1 MNNYNAPSVDE
12 IQKGMLNNIPGNY
25 DKEVGGFTHDLSKTY
40 ALESHQI
47 HKGIEEVFSK
57 LDINN
62 FQGEELERQVFQK
75 KGLERKRATFAI
87 GELLIKGNGIVPLGS
102 LFETEAGTQFQTVE
116 EVTISIEGSIR
127 VKAAIP
133 GKDGNVPEDC
143 ITLIPITIQ
152 GITEVTNPLKTYD
165 GFEEETDE
173 SLIER
178 YLIEIQKPATS
189 GNVYHYLQ
197 WARETSGVG
206 DARVFP
212 LWNGDNTVKI
222 VIIDEEKQPASEE
235 LVTLTQEYIDPKGID
250 NSTWGAGYGE
260 APIGAYCTVV
270 SAVPVVINIETV
282 LVIEAGYSVTDIKFS
297 IENALRDHLKEITFV
312 ENHISYSI
320 LSSKILDVPGI
331 KEWSELRINN
341 GTINIPIENYEV
353 AVLGSVVVDE

>member
-1 MNNYNAPSVDE
+1 MNNYNAPSVGE
-12 IQKGMLNNIPGNY
+12 IQKDMLNNIPGSY

-40 ALESHQI
+40 ALESHQV

-62 FQGEELERQVFQK
+62 FKGEELERQVFQK
-75 KGLERKRATFAI
+75 KGVVRKRATHAI
-87 GELLIKGNGIVPLGS
+87 GELLIKGNRIVPQGS
-102 LFETEAGTQFQTVE
+102 LFETEAGTQFQTIE
-116 EVTISIEGSIR
+116 EITISTEGTIKI
-127 VKAAIP
+127 KAVIP
-133 GKDGNVPEDC
+133 GKDGNIPEDC

-197 WARETSGVG
+197 WARETTGIG
-206 DARVFP
+206 DARVFS
-212 LWNGDNTVKI
+212 LWSGDNTVKI
-222 VIIDEEKQPASEE
+222 VIVDEEKQPASSE
-235 LVTLTQEYIDPKGID
+235 LVILTQEYIDPKGID

-270 SAVPVVINIETV
+270 SAAPVVINIEAV
-282 LVIEAGYSVTDIKFS
+282 LVIEAGYSMADIKSS
-297 IENALRDHLKEITFV
+297 IENVLRDYLKEIAFV

-331 KEWSELRINN
+331 KEWSELKINN
-341 GTINIPIENYEV
+341 GTVNVSLESHEV
-353 AVLGSVVVDE
+353 AVLGSVVIDE

>member
-1 MNNYNAPSVDE
+1 MKNYNAPSVDD
-12 IQKGMLNNIPGNY
+12 IQKDMLNNISGSY

-40 ALESHQI
+40 ALESHKV

-62 FQGEELERQVFQK
+62 FHGGELERQVFQK
-75 KGLERKRATFAI
+75 KGLKRKRGTFAI

-102 LFETEAGTQFQTVE
+102 LFETEAGTQFQTIE
-116 EVTISIEGSIR
+116 KSIISTEGN
-127 VKAAIP
+127 VKINAVIP
-133 GKDGNVPEDC
+133 GKDGNVPENC

-165 GFEEETDE
+165 GFEEETDD

-197 WARETSGVG
+197 WARETSGIG

-222 VIIDEEKQPASEE
+222 VIIDEEKQPASDE
-235 LVTLTQEYIDPKGID
+235 LVILTQGYIDPKGID

-270 SAVPVVINIETV
+270 SAISVAINIEAI
-282 LVIEAGYSVTDIKFS
+282 LVIEVGYSMTAIKS
-297 IENALRDHLKEITFV
+297 NVENIMRDYLKEIAFV

-331 KEWSELRINN
+331 KEWSELKINN
-341 GTINIPIENYEV
+341 GTINISLENHEV
-353 AVLGSVVVDE
+353 AVLGSVVIDE